1 MTSFGPAG
9 IPISCINCKNTQGLI
24 KSISLGLK
32 AYEIEFSRGVRINK
46 EQVNELNKLSI
57 NNGINLSCHAPYY
70 INCNNND
77 KYETTKRNLID
88 CAKTGLNLKVIVFHT
103 GYLLGMNR
111 SEALK
116 NSINTI
122 KRIIKEANDMKL
134 RMPLGPET
142 AGKKSQIG
150 TISEVITICK
160 EVKECR
166 PVIDWA
172 HLHAITRLNNYYDFM
187 KVIELI
193 SDELGRS
200 YLNGL
205 HCHFSGIEFN
215 DKGEVRHQ
223 PLNSG
228 YGPDFRLLARIIC
241 EKKLDFNIISESP
254 LIEVDALRMKVM
266 LNNICEKINNK

>member
-9 IPISCINCKNTQGLI
+9 ISISCVNCNNAQGLI
-24 KSISLGLK
+24 KSINLGLK
-32 AYEIEFSRGVRINK
+32 SYEIEFSRGVKISK
-46 EQVNELNKLSI
+46 EQVNELNKLS
-57 NNGINLSCHAPYY
+57 NDNSVALSCHAPYY

-88 CAKTGLNLKVIVFHT
+88 CARTGLNLKVIVFHT
-103 GYLLGMNR
+103 GYLLGMSR

-122 KRIIKEANDMKL
+122 KRIINEANDMKL
-134 RMPLGPET
+134 RMPLGPEI

-150 TISEVITICK
+150 TINEIIAICK
-160 EVKECR
+160 EVKECK

-172 HLHAITRLNNYYDFM
+172 HLHATIGLNNYYDFM
-187 KVIELI
+187 RIIELI
-193 SDELGRS
+193 SEELGRD

-228 YGPDFRLLARIIC
+228 YGPDFKLLASIIC
-241 EKKLDFNIISESP
+241 EQKLDFNIISESP
-254 LIEVDALRMKVM
+254 LIEVDALRMKRI
-266 LNNICEKINNK
+266 LNNVCEKINNN